1 MNNPSVFEFRELS
14 CAVCGSTER
23 THLGWRGGKAHH
35 DHRGERVEIVRCRT
49 CTHIYPHPMPYPAGT
64 VGDLYDD
71 PDEYFSA
78 HDVEVKKRQGSD
90 LMKIVEDKLGR
101 KGTML
106 DVGCGRG
113 ELLWAARDANW
124 NYTGVDPSSAH
135 LEWGRVNLDVQ
146 GLLGTIETAS
156 LPAESFDVV
165 IMGGVIEH
173 LYDPF
178 ATLQEVRR
186 VLKPGG
192 LFYLDAPNE
201 DALYTQIGNLYLR
214 ALRRDWVVNLAPTF
228 PPYHV
233 QGFNPNSLRRLLER
247 AGFQVEDLHV
257 WGQVSP
263 LTGKM
268 SLRKRLEYR
277 GAQLINWIGN
287 RRGNGIYMDG
297 WARKSTDS

>member
-1 MNNPSVFEFRELS
+1 
-14 CAVCGSTER
+14 
-23 THLGWRGGKAHH
+23 
-35 DHRGERVEIVRCRT
+35 
-49 CTHIYPHPMPYPAGT
+49 MPYPAGT

-78 HDVEVKKRQGSD
+78 HDVEAKKKHGRD
-90 LMKIVEDKLGR
+90 LIKFVEDKLGR
-101 KGTML
+101 RGTML

-113 ELLWAARDANW
+113 ELLWAAREANW

-146 GLLGTIETAS
+146 GVLGTIETAS
-156 LPAESFDVV
+156 LPAESFDVA

-192 LFYLDAPNE
+192 LFHLDAPNE
-201 DALYTQIGNLYLR
+201 DALYTQIGNLYFR
-214 ALRRDWVVNLAPTF
+214 ALSRNWVVNLAPTF

-233 QGFNPNSLRRLLER
+233 QGFNPDSLRRLLKR
-247 AGFQVEDLHV
+247 AGFQLEELHV

-277 GAQLINWIGN
+277 GAQLINWWGN
-287 RRGNGIYMDG
+287 RRGKGIYMDG
-297 WARKSTDS
+297 WATKSD